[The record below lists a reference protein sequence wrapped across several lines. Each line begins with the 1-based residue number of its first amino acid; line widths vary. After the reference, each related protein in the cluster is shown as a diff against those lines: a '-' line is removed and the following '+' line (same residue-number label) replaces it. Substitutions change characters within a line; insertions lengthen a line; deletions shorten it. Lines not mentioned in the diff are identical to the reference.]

1 MKTQY
6 LYLFAFLLLL
16 NCDLFNKKESK
27 ENPTTETTTESV
39 EETMTNEEAS
49 ATEEIVEE
57 ETVKEVPVKTESE
70 LVVVLN
76 DANKIADIKE
86 LIKNSGLKWDKL
98 LLDTE
103 ADKIAVVKVPIEKT
117 DFWINRLG
125 TSEEFKEV
133 ALSDAETVTKIIDNI
148 KNTLVRL
155 RKTPCFGDC
164 PIYEMTIDKEG
175 NVVFNGI
182 KFVPEVGKKTFV
194 LTEEELKT
202 ISEKLNSKDFSTYE
216 KIYDNPKIMDL
227 PSTYIAHNGKQV
239 QIRVWKD
246 APATLIDLH
255 EYLEGI
261 LLAKKIIE

>member
-6 LYLFAFLLLL
+6 LYLFAFLFLL
-16 NCDLFNKKESK
+16 NCDLFNKKGSK
-27 ENPTTETTTESV
+27 ENPTTETVTESI
-39 EETMTNEEAS
+39 EETTTNEE
-49 ATEEIVEE
+49 TPKEIVEE
-57 ETVKEVPVKTESE
+57 ETIKEKVVPIKTENE
-70 LVVVLN
+70 LIAVLN
-76 DANKIADIKE
+76 DANKITDVKE

-103 ADKIAVVKVPIEKT
+103 ADKIAIVKVPIEKT

-125 TSEEFKEV
+125 TSEEFKKV
-133 ALSDAETVTKIIDNI
+133 ALNDAETVTKIMDNI

-182 KFVPEVGKKTFV
+182 KYVSEVGKKTFV

-202 ISEKLNSKDFSTYE
+202 INEKLNSKDFSTYE

-255 EYLEGI
+255 EYLESI